1 MHFIETCT
9 TNNFLFLYRVDA
21 LKDSTLTEEG
31 VSSFLPSFFTFV
43 ENKGVNNYPDT
54 NDMTKQDFYVHLCD
68 FLDTSGSAYEG
79 SIKWESNFTCSNPAT
94 AKIHALTFG
103 YRHRYIDITNQ
114 IDLIDYMHSVTDI
127 VDADTS
133 LGTTRKVFA
142 YSADYSSVVTLDNLT
157 EDVLRNTLL
166 AVLCIFLVTLLL
178 LSNLLA
184 SALVLGCVMLT
195 ILDTAGFM
203 YWWGL
208 TIDAVSSLL
217 LTVRTRIFKRTY
229 SV

>member
-1 MHFIETCT
+1 M
-9 TNNFLFLYRVDA
+9 FLCRVHA
-21 LKDSTLTEEG
+21 LKDSTLTEVG
-31 VSSFLPSFFTFV
+31 VSSFLPPFFTFAGK
-43 ENKGVNNYPDT
+43 ETFGSKQEFDT
-54 NDMTKQDFYVHLCD
+54 HLCN
-68 FLDTSGSAYEG
+68 FLNDTKGRPYQG
-79 SIKWESNFTCSNPAT
+79 SIKWNSNFTCSDPAT
-94 AKIHALTFG
+94 AKSHALTFE

-133 LGTTRKVFA
+133 LGTAGKVFA

-217 LTVRTRIFKRTY
+217 LTVRTRIVFKRTY

>member
-1 MHFIETCT
+1 M
-9 TNNFLFLYRVDA
+9 FLCRVHA
-21 LKDSTLTEEG
+21 LKDSTLTEVG
-31 VSSFLPSFFTFV
+31 VSSFLTPFFTFAGK
-43 ENKGVNNYPDT
+43 ETFGSKQEFDT
-54 NDMTKQDFYVHLCD
+54 HLCN
-68 FLDTSGSAYEG
+68 FLNDTSGRPYQG
-79 SIKWESNFTCSNPAT
+79 SIKWNSNFTCSDPAT
-94 AKIHALTFG
+94 AKSHALTFE

-114 IDLIDYMHSVTDI
+114 IDLIDYMQSVTDI

-133 LGTTRKVFA
+133 LGTAGKVFA

-217 LTVRTRIFKRTY
+217 LTVRTRIVFKRTY

>member
-1 MHFIETCT
+1 M
-9 TNNFLFLYRVDA
+9 
-21 LKDSTLTEEG
+21 
-31 VSSFLPSFFTFV
+31 
-43 ENKGVNNYPDT
+43 ENKGVNNYPVT
-54 NDMTKQDFYVHLCD
+54 NDMSKEEFNTHLCN
-68 FLDTSGSAYEG
+68 FLSDTSGSAYQG
-79 SIKWESNFTCSNPAT
+79 SIKWEPKLNCSNPAT
-94 AKIHALTFG
+94 AEIHALTFE

-133 LGTTRKVFA
+133 LGTAGRVFA